1 MKYTGP
7 KVKLSRKLGIPLTS
21 KAARLMERR
30 PYPPGQHGQ
39 EAGRRASRMS
49 SYKQQLLEKQRLKA
63 QYNIHER
70 QMQNY
75 FNRAVR
81 KKGNTIDNLAQ
92 MLESRLD
99 AIVLRS
105 GFAPS
110 IYAARQ
116 LVNHGHI
123 LVNGSR
129 VNVPGYA
136 VKVGDTVS
144 VKEKSRNLPVIEE
157 GLDAAAPPEYLIVS
171 PEERSVQLRYMPIRD
186 EIPVICDMIQ
196 VIEFYSR

>member
-1 MKYTGP
+1 
-7 KVKLSRKLGIPLTS
+7 
-21 KAARLMERR
+21 
-30 PYPPGQHGQ
+30 
-39 EAGRRASRMS
+39 MS
-49 SYKQQLLEKQRLKA
+49 NYKQQLLEKQRLKA
-63 QYNIHER
+63 QYNIHES

-75 FNRAVR
+75 FNRAVQ

-99 AIVLRS
+99 AVVLRS
-105 GFAPS
+105 GLAPS

-123 LVNGSR
+123 LVNESR

-144 VKEKSRNLPVIEE
+144 VKEKSRGLSVVEE
-157 GLDAAAPPEYLIVS
+157 GFGAAAPPKYLLVS
-171 PEERSVQLRYMPIRD
+171 SEGKSAQLRYMPKRG